1 MSDLPLHLQGLNPP
15 QLDAVQ
21 TIEGP
26 LLILAGAGSG
36 KTRVL
41 MRRVAHMLYSGI
53 KPWNILAVT
62 FTNKAAAEMK
72 KRVRAMVGSDA
83 DKLTVSTFHSACVR
97 ILRIEAK
104 HLGYTN
110 NFAIYDADD
119 QKRMIKQILKDKNI
133 DAKRFTPNNI
143 RSNIDRAKNKRHGP
157 DDMVDVPR
165 QVSEVFA
172 EYEAR
177 LKTAGAVDFN
187 DIINKVVDVFEQ
199 QPEVLAKW
207 RNRYRYMMVD
217 EYQDT
222 NRAQYQ
228 LISLMAGDRG
238 NLAVVGDDD
247 QSIYSFRGADIR
259 NILDFEADFPNAK
272 VVKLEQNYRSSSR
285 ILKAAMAVVTVNK
298 GRKDKELWTEAAE
311 GAPLKLLV
319 ARDENEE
326 AQKVAARIS
335 AGIRQGRRPE
345 DFAVI
350 YRTNARS
357 RPFEQAFRRMNIPH
371 VLVGTR
377 KFYERREVRD
387 MIGYLK
393 LVLNPA
399 NEMAFLRVI
408 NVPRRGLGPKAV
420 EKIRAEAA
428 ARDVPI
434 VEACRILGGGR
445 GKQAESMRRFADL
458 IQQLTAQAVTSLPG
472 ELVQTVARET
482 GYRAELEA
490 DATEEALGRIENI
503 DALAADIAS
512 DEFTLP
518 EELDSSDPLNVL
530 AAFLDRASL
539 AGQADELPD
548 GGRVTLMTAHL
559 AKGLEYP
566 VVFVAGLVEGSFPL
580 TREESEERLEEERR
594 LAYVAFT
601 RAEQELI
608 LTRSMMRIVY
618 GTGPQRC
625 TPSRF
630 LDDVPRDLMEG
641 WTDRK
646 PVRRAPSVDPTEAR
660 KRLLAFT
667 SRHAKKKPDPV
678 ASSASE
684 SSDDGIQRTITPESP
699 AELRVGRRV
708 LHPEFGEGIIRTSS
722 GSPQNPRLTIEFAGR
737 RRRTL
742 FAGFSRLEII
752 VG

>member
-1 MSDLPLHLQGLNPP
+1 MSDLPPHLQGLNPP
-15 QLDAVQ
+15 QLEAVQ

-41 MRRVAHMLYSGI
+41 MRRVAHMLHSGI
-53 KPWNILAVT
+53 APWNILAVT
-62 FTNKAAAEMK
+62 FTNKAAGEMK
-72 KRVRAMVGSDA
+72 KRVAAMVGSRA
-83 DKLTVSTFHSACVR
+83 DRLTVSTFHSACVR
-97 ILRIEAK
+97 ILRIEAH

-110 NFAIYDADD
+110 NFAIYDDDD
-119 QKRMIKQILKDKNI
+119 QKRLIKQILKDRNL
-133 DAKRFTPNNI
+133 DPKRFTPNML

-157 DDMVDVPR
+157 DDLTDVPR
-165 QVSEVFA
+165 QVVEVFGD
-172 EYEAR
+172 YEAR
-177 LKTAGAVDFN
+177 MKTAGAVDFN

-199 QPEVLAKW
+199 QPQVLAKW
-207 RNRYRYMMVD
+207 QNRYRYMMVD

-228 LISLMAGDRG
+228 LIRLLAGTRA

-259 NILDFEADFPNAK
+259 NILDFEADFPQAK

-285 ILKAAMAVVTVNK
+285 ILQAAMAVVKVNK
-298 GRKDKELWTEAAE
+298 DRKDKELWTDAAE
-311 GAPLKLLV
+311 GAPLKLVV
-319 ARDENEE
+319 ARNEE
-326 AQKVAARIS
+326 EEAGKVAARIS
-335 AGIRQGRRPE
+335 AGLRQGRRPE

-399 NEMAFLRVI
+399 DEMAFLRVI

-434 VEACRILGGGR
+434 VEACRILGAGR
-445 GKQAESMRRFADL
+445 TKQSQAMGRFAEL
-458 IQQLTAQAVTSLPG
+458 IDQLRAEAQTALPG
-472 ELVQTVARET
+472 ELVQSVARET
-482 GYRAELEA
+482 GYRAQLEA
-490 DATEEALGRIENI
+490 DQTEESLGRIENI
-503 DALAADIAS
+503 DALSADIS
-512 DEFTLP
+512 SEEFTLS
-518 EELDSSDPLNVL
+518 EDIDASDPMNVL

-539 AGQADELPD
+539 AGQADEIPD

-559 AKGLEYP
+559 AKGLEFP
-566 VVFVAGLVEGSFPL
+566 VVFVAGLVEGSFPM
-580 TREESEERLEEERR
+580 TRDESEERLEEERR

-630 LDDVPRDLMEG
+630 LDDVPRNLMDG
-641 WTDRK
+641 WTDQTPR
-646 PVRRAPSVDPTEAR
+646 RRAPSVDADEAR

-667 SRHAKKKPDPV
+667 SRHAPKPKTP
-678 ASSASE
+678 SPKR
-684 SSDDGIQRTITPESP
+684 DDDAVRRTITPESP
-699 AELRVGRRV
+699 AEFRVGRRV
-708 LHPEFGEGIIRTSS
+708 LHPEFGEGVIKSSS
-722 GSPQNPRLTIEFAGR
+722 GSPSNPRLTIEFDGH

-742 FAGFSRLEII
+742 FAGFSSMEIV